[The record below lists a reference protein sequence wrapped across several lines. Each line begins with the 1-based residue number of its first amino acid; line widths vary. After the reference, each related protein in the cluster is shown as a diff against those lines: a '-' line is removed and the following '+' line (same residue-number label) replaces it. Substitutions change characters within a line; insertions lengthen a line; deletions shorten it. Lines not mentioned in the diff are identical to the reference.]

1 MKKGNDSEEGENV
14 EGKNAYRFLEK
25 LKAHEG
31 KTTVLTGAGIS
42 TPSGIP
48 DFRSPTGIYSKY
60 DPEELFGLDNFLK
73 NPSYFYTFALEYLFT
88 MKNAKPNSVH
98 LMLKKL
104 EDIGLI
110 KGIVTQNIDMLH
122 EKAGS
127 KNVANAHGSMKTG
140 HCLNC
145 WKEYSLNEMEERAL
159 KSNDKVARCDCG
171 GLIKPDIVFF
181 GEPLPEKDVKLAYE
195 MLESSTLVVAMGTTL
210 AIYPVGA
217 FPEIVLRNGGEL
229 VIVNKGKTAMDSRAS
244 EVYGVL
250 LEEFAEEI
258 LKILK

>member
-1 MKKGNDSEEGENV
+1 MEDEK
-14 EGKNAYRFLEK
+14 ALRFLEK
-25 LKAHEG
+25 LKFHNG

-60 DPEELFGLDNFLK
+60 DPEELFGLNNFIR

-98 LMLKKL
+98 FMLKKL
-104 EDIGLI
+104 EDLGLI

-127 KNVANAHGSMKTG
+127 KKIANAHGSMKTG
-140 HCLNC
+140 HCLSC
-145 WKEYSLNEMEERAL
+145 GKEYSLQEMERRAMSS
-159 KSNDKVARCDCG
+159 KDKVARCDCG

-181 GEPLPEKDVKLAYE
+181 GESLPERDVSLAYE
-195 MLESSTLVVAMGTTL
+195 WLESSTLVVAMGTTL
-210 AIYPVGA
+210 AIYPVGM

-229 VIVNKGKTAMDSRAS
+229 VIVNGGPTAMDSKASEIYSVSLEDFAS
-244 EVYGVL
+244 EV
-250 LEEFAEEI
+250 
-258 LKILK
+258 LKILEGKEK